1 MPAVDLVA
9 RVRRLA
15 AIRTT
20 ALAALLDPDGD
31 REWGPHE
38 ENTARLY
45 ELMRWQGGL
54 EWADRTTDPEEA
66 RKQAAIAKRNK
77 IKPPDQ
83 PLIPPVALRP
93 PGESERR
100 LQAFIEEAAKY
111 QPKAAASSVS
121 RAEFDRAHGL
131 TE

>member
-15 AIRTT
+15 AIRTS
-20 ALAALLDPDGD
+20 ALAAVLDPDGD

-54 EWADRTTDPEEA
+54 EWTDRTVDPDEA
-66 RKQAAIAKRNK
+66 RRRAIQAKRSG
-77 IKPPDQ
+77 IKPPAE

-93 PGESERR
+93 PGEAERR
-100 LQAFIEEAAKY
+100 LTAFIEEAAKY
-111 QPKAAASSVS
+111 QPRSSVVT
-121 RAEFDRAHGL
+121 RADFDRAHGL
-131 TE
+131 AG

>member
-15 AIRTT
+15 AIRTS

-54 EWADRTTDPEEA
+54 EWADRTVDPEDA
-66 RKQAAIAKRNK
+66 RRAAARAKRSG
-77 IKPPDQ
+77 IKPPEQ

-93 PGESERR
+93 PGEAERR
-100 LQAFIEEAAKY
+100 LQAFIDDAAKY
-111 QPKAAASSVS
+111 QPKPASSSVS

-131 TE
+131 KG